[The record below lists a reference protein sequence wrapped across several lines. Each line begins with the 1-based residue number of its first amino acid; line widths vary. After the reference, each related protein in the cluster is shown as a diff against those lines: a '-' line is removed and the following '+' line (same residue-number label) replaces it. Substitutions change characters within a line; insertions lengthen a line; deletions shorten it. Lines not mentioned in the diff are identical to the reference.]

1 MQAIGRDRIQSRD
14 DGTVVLSTPAEKGWR
29 ARLTGT
35 QIDAE
40 HPGTAIDTGDAMW
53 EVVEAKPLPNGV
65 RYLLAP
71 WRDEH
76 TIRELDRYD
85 EESERVRAEKRR
97 AAQRRESRGRIVFL
111 LAIFVGHLPAH
122 VQSDME
128 SEYGLGAT
136 KMSLLSAFPLAFG
149 SAALLVI
156 SMVKAR
162 MNEPSVIPAWLEPF
176 LLFFLVE
183 SAIRLLFVVT
193 QHRPLGSL
201 IGSVIY
207 RIYVMT
213 GGAAVPVPIGQS
225 FKSRIPTVATPEEI
239 IARDRLKLHEPLLA
253 LLPAAEQ
260 RRIESTYDI
269 SLAEAGRTG
278 AIAIGLVALLGLA
291 ISWPPVRNGMQFLSL
306 LVAASLL
313 VEQVIRLV
321 TIARGSRA
329 GSVLG
334 ICARPFTARYRG

>member
-29 ARLTGT
+29 ARLAGT

-53 EVVEAKPLPNGV
+53 EVVEAKPLSNGV

-71 WRDEH
+71 WRDES
-76 TIRELDRYD
+76 TIRDLERYD

-97 AAQRRESRGRIVFL
+97 TAQRRESRGRVVFL
-111 LAIFVGHLPAH
+111 LAIFAGHLPGH

-128 SEYGLGAT
+128 SEYGLAAT

-149 SAALLVI
+149 SAALLVF

-162 MNEPSVIPAWLEPF
+162 MGEPPIIPAALAPF
-176 LLFFLVE
+176 LFFLLVE
-183 SAIRLLFVVT
+183 SGIRLLFVVT
-193 QHRPLGSL
+193 QHRP
-201 IGSVIY
+201 IGSVIGATVY
-207 RIYVMT
+207 RIYVLT
-213 GGAAVPVPIGQS
+213 GGKAVPVPVGQS
-225 FKSRIPTVATPEEI
+225 FKSRIPTVATPQEVI
-239 IARDRLKLHEPLLA
+239 DRDRLRLYEPLLA
-253 LLPAAEQ
+253 LLPSGEQ
-260 RRIESTYDI
+260 RRIETTYGI

-278 AIAIGLVALLGLA
+278 AIALGLVALLGLA
-291 ISWPPVRNGMQFLSL
+291 ISWPPLRNGMQFLSL
-306 LVAASLL
+306 VLAAYLL
-313 VEQVIRLV
+313 IEQIVRII
-321 TIARGSRA
+321 TIARGFRA

-334 ICARPFTARYRG
+334 IAAKPFTTRYRA